1 MWAPEQALQ
10 RVLVRGPERAPK
22 TWMERG
28 LQLQCSV
35 PVMSRVLQAVPTLLP
50 VPVLAPAQALDL
62 MRALEPVQVPKTLM
76 GTVAVATWKLQW
88 VLLMRAGPRC
98 SCHRKQQKRRCLA
111 PVPPRARNSSPPQ
124 ELRQVLV
131 LLAQPRLR
139 CRTQQRHHLRLLA
152 QVPQAQLQMAL

>member
-76 GTVAVATWKLQW
+76 GTVAVEAAGSADAGGA
-88 VLLMRAGPRC
+88 VARAAESGKASLFGAQRLDF
-98 SCHRKQQKRRCLA
+98 Q
-111 PVPPRARNSSPPQ
+111 PRA
-124 ELRQVLV
+124 EL
-131 LLAQPRLR
+131 
-139 CRTQQRHHLRLLA
+139 
-152 QVPQAQLQMAL
+152 

>member
-1 MWAPEQALQ
+1 MTPQRGERVRWRAPEQALQ

-50 VPVLAPAQALDL
+50 VPVLAPAQAMDL

-76 GTVAVATWKLQW
+76 GKVALAEWILEW
-88 VLLMRAGPRC
+88 VLLMSSELRC
-98 SCHRKQQKRRCLA
+98 SCHRKQQKRRHSA
-111 PVPPRARNSSPPQ
+111 PVPQAHFQPRARN
-124 ELRQVLV
+124 L
-131 LLAQPRLR
+131 
-139 CRTQQRHHLRLLA
+139 
-152 QVPQAQLQMAL
+152 